1 MWNTCNVSTRQGAIP
16 NQYTAPCQQQC
27 DNYCKYFLFFF
38 FYFFTLPDVYCYKTN
53 ICYVFPQLLLFLN
66 QQRKRDTAQQCVIP
80 KSEGPSPNC
89 TDNCTLS
96 NNVRG
101 RRSAFPMIPRYI
113 TGWVIQLRHFHLE
126 AQQESCHTV
135 YKISR

>member
-27 DNYCKYFLFFF
+27 DNYCKCFLLF
-38 FYFFTLPDVYCYKTN
+38 FYFFTLPNVYCYKTN
-53 ICYVFPQLLLFLN
+53 ICYVFSLAVIILKSTKKKRYCVVVRHSKIRRAIPQLHRQLY
-66 QQRKRDTAQQCVIP
+66 
-80 KSEGPSPNC
+80 
-89 TDNCTLS
+89 LS
-96 NNVRG
+96 NNVRR

-113 TGWVIQLRHFHLE
+113 TGWVIQLRHFHLQV
-126 AQQESCHTV
+126 QQESCHTV